1 MGPADFL
8 ASMIIFV
15 FGAAL
20 ILSVLILAPAYF
32 FDIFS
37 KIVGRVKRKKNPRG
51 SIQDVLDRA
60 DKEIESRQKELD
72 SIRKGSR

>member
-15 FGAAL
+15 LGAAL
-20 ILSVLILAPAYF
+20 ILAVLILAPAYF

-37 KIVGRVKRKKNPRG
+37 KIVGRVKRKKSHG
-51 SIQDVLDRA
+51 DCIQDILDRA
-60 DKEIESRQKELD
+60 DKEIESRRKELD

>member
-20 ILSVLILAPAYF
+20 ILAVLILAPAYF

-37 KIVGRVKRKKNPRG
+37 KIVGMVKRKKSHG
-51 SIQDVLDRA
+51 DSIQDILDHA

-72 SIRKGSR
+72 SIRKSSR